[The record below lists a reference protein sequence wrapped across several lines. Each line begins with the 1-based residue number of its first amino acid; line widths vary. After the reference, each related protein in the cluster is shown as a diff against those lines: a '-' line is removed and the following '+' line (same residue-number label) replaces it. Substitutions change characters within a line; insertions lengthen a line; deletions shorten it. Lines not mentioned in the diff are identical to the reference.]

1 MKRFEA
7 LPVLQ
12 RLPPCLKWHHRSKTQ
27 LHKIYGNV
35 GIPVLWRLQRKERLV
50 WNEEEEAP
58 SLVWRESQDP
68 QQHYPQVRR
77 QFPRDE
83 TRSQK
88 TQRKTNTCTKRNAK
102 TLSNI
107 TPIRGRSNMATPP
120 PCLDQATNLT
130 GWKMP
135 DRNQKNRFPHSTFE
149 SSRTWSISWRTFW
162 KLLNKFEPNQGVA
175 TFGKCPTI
183 RYAACSILKFLLS
196 ASAQICNRLWLS
208 TDRPYSRR
216 PTI

>member
-27 LHKIYGNV
+27 LHKICGNV

-68 QQHYPQVRR
+68 QQHYPQVRW

-88 TQRKTNTCTKRNAK
+88 TQIKTNTCTKRNAK
-102 TLSNI
+102 TLTNI

-120 PCLDQATNLT
+120 LLGPGYN
-130 GWKMP
+130 P
-135 DRNQKNRFPHSTFE
+135 DWLQDAGQKTEE
-149 SSRTWSISWRTFW
+149 SI
-162 KLLNKFEPNQGVA
+162 A
-175 TFGKCPTI
+175 TFYIWIQQNLK
-183 RYAACSILKFLLS
+183 YLVKNILEAPEQVWAKPRS
-196 ASAQICNRLWLS
+196 RNIWEMSHNQICCLF
-208 TDRPYSRR
+208 
-216 PTI
+216 